1 MQDVEDEDD
10 PRDPLQDGRAAAAA
24 AAAAAD
30 KDDPRDPLQDVEDE
44 DDPHDPLQDVEDD
57 PSDEDAPLPLPSEK
71 PVNPNS
77 MMATAMQFYLRTAHQ
92 KKEEAAEGVVP
103 KKKVKKPKPVKAK
116 VDMDAMKARYLKRMN
131 AKR

>member
-1 MQDVEDEDD
+1 
-10 PRDPLQDGRAAAAA
+10 
-24 AAAAAD
+24 
-30 KDDPRDPLQDVEDE
+30 
-44 DDPHDPLQDVEDD
+44 LQDVEDD

-71 PVNPNS
+71 PANPNS

-92 KKEEAAEGVVP
+92 KKKEAAEGVVRE
-103 KKKVKKPKPVKAK
+103 KKVEKPKPVKAK